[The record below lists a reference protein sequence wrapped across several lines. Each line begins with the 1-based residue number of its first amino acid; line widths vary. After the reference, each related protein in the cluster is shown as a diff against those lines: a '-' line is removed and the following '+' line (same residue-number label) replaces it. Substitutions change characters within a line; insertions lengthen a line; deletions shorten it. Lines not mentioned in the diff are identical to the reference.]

1 MNNYYYRT
9 KKQSFLIMSESNQVM
24 NEISNKYNPK
34 SVKEGANILNS
45 ALMTGDSSNIMD
57 PIINGANEFEQ
68 RMGRPMTYSEM
79 RSMFG

>member
-1 MNNYYYRT
+1 MNYYYYRT
-9 KKQSFLIMSESNQVM
+9 KSILIMSESDKIM
-24 NEISNKYNPK
+24 NEISSKYNPK
-34 SVKEGANILNS
+34 SVQEGANILNS
-45 ALMTGDSSNIMD
+45 ALMTGDSSSIMA

>member
-1 MNNYYYRT
+1 
-9 KKQSFLIMSESNQVM
+9 MSESDKIM
-24 NEISNKYNPK
+24 SEISNKYNPK
-34 SVKEGANILNS
+34 SVEEGTNILIS
-45 ALMTGDSSNIMD
+45 AVMTGDSSSIMA

>member
-1 MNNYYYRT
+1 
-9 KKQSFLIMSESNQVM
+9 MSESDKIM
-24 NEISNKYNPK
+24 NEISSKYNPK
-34 SVKEGANILNS
+34 SVQEGANILNS
-45 ALMTGDSSNIMD
+45 ALMTGDSSSIMA

>member
-1 MNNYYYRT
+1 
-9 KKQSFLIMSESNQVM
+9 MSESVNKIM

-34 SVKEGANILNS
+34 SVEEGANILIS
-45 ALMTGDSSNIMD
+45 AVMTGDSSGIMA

>member
-1 MNNYYYRT
+1 MNYFYYRT
-9 KKQSFLIMSESNQVM
+9 NLLIIMSESVKTVM
-24 NEISNKYNPK
+24 NDISNKYNPK
-34 SVKEGANILNS
+34 SSEEGASILIS
-45 ALMTGDSSNIMD
+45 AIMTNDSSSIEA

>member
-1 MNNYYYRT
+1 
-9 KKQSFLIMSESNQVM
+9 MSESVNKIM
-24 NEISNKYNPK
+24 NDISNKYNPK
-34 SVKEGANILNS
+34 SVEEGANILIS
-45 ALMTGDSSNIMD
+45 AVMTGDSSGIMA

>member
-1 MNNYYYRT
+1 
-9 KKQSFLIMSESNQVM
+9 MSESVNKIM

-34 SVKEGANILNS
+34 SVEEGANILIS
-45 ALMTGDSSNIMD
+45 AVMTGDSSCIMA

>member
-1 MNNYYYRT
+1 MNYYYYRT
-9 KKQSFLIMSESNQVM
+9 RSILIMSESDKIM
-24 NEISNKYNPK
+24 NEISSKYNPK
-34 SVKEGANILNS
+34 SVQEGANILNS
-45 ALMTGDSSNIMD
+45 ALMTGDSSSIMA

>member
-9 KKQSFLIMSESNQVM
+9 KSIIIMSESDKIM

-34 SVKEGANILNS
+34 SVEEGANILNS
-45 ALMTGDSSNIMD
+45 ALMTGDSSSIMA

>member
-1 MNNYYYRT
+1 
-9 KKQSFLIMSESNQVM
+9 MSESVNKIM

-34 SVKEGANILNS
+34 SAEEGTNILIS
-45 ALMTGDSSNIMD
+45 AVMTGDSSSIMA

>member
-1 MNNYYYRT
+1 
-9 KKQSFLIMSESNQVM
+9 MSETVHTVIND
-24 NEISNKYNPK
+24 ISNKYNPK
-34 SVKEGANILNS
+34 SAEEGANILVS
-45 ALMTGDSSNIMD
+45 AIMTNDSSAIMA

>member
-9 KKQSFLIMSESNQVM
+9 KSILIMSESDKIM

-45 ALMTGDSSNIMD
+45 ALMTGDSSSIMA

>member
-1 MNNYYYRT
+1 MTESVNKIMND
-9 KKQSFLIMSESNQVM
+9 
-24 NEISNKYNPK
+24 ISNKYNPK
-34 SVKEGANILNS
+34 SVEEGTNIFIS
-45 ALMTGDSSNIMD
+45 AVITGDSSNIMA

>member
-1 MNNYYYRT
+1 MTESVNN
-9 KKQSFLIMSESNQVM
+9 IM

-34 SVKEGANILNS
+34 SAEEGANILIS
-45 ALMTGDSSNIMD
+45 AVMTGDSSGIMA

>member
-1 MNNYYYRT
+1 MS
-9 KKQSFLIMSESNQVM
+9 QSDASKIM

-34 SVKEGANILNS
+34 SAEEGASIFIS
-45 ALMTGDSSNIMD
+45 AVITGDSSSIET

-68 RMGRPMTYSEM
+68 RMGRQMTYSEM

>member
-1 MNNYYYRT
+1 
-9 KKQSFLIMSESNQVM
+9 MSESVNKIM

-34 SVKEGANILNS
+34 SSEEGTSILVS
-45 ALMTGDSSNIMD
+45 AVITGDSSSIEA
-57 PIINGANEFEQ
+57 PIINRANEFEQ

>member
-1 MNNYYYRT
+1 
-9 KKQSFLIMSESNQVM
+9 MSESVNKIM

-34 SVKEGANILNS
+34 SVEEGANILIS
-45 ALMTGDSSNIMD
+45 AIMTDDSSGIMA